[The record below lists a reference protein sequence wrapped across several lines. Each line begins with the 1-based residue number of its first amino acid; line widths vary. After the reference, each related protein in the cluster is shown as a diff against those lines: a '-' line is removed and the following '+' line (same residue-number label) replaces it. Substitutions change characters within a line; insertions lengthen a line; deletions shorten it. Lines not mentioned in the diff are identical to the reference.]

1 MWKIFL
7 YSLVLYGIKVQKLP
21 SIRLKKDINIFVM
34 PIITLTTDFGEK
46 DHFAGAIKGAIYSE
60 MPEVK
65 IVDISHSVSPFNI
78 PEAAYIIQNAY
89 SSFPKGT
96 IHIIGID
103 SEINKENKHIAI
115 KLDDH
120 YFICANNG
128 IMSMVCS
135 EIAPEKIVEINIH
148 DKLPTSFP
156 VLDVF
161 VKVAC
166 HIARGGTLEII
177 GKLITD
183 IKPIKN
189 ILPFVKDD
197 KNQIIGNVIY
207 IDNYGNVVTNIKQS
221 FFEAIQKGRK
231 FEISARHY
239 KFKTVFSKYSDVVDF
254 NSPEDKR
261 FDEGKGLV
269 VFNSSNYLE
278 IAVYKSNSSTVGSAT
293 TLMGLNMRDTVSV
306 NFIND

>member
-1 MWKIFL
+1 L
-7 YSLVLYGIKVQKLP
+7 YDSKVQNLLAK
-21 SIRLKKDINIFVM
+21 RLKKISTILPM
-34 PIITLTTDFGEK
+34 AIITLTTDFGEK
-46 DHFAGAIKGAIYSE
+46 DHFAGAIKGAVYSE
-60 MPEVK
+60 LQDVR

-78 PEAAYIIQNAY
+78 SEAAYIIQNAY

-103 SEINKENKHIAI
+103 SEINQENKHIAI

-177 GKLITD
+177 GKLIET

-189 ILPFVKDD
+189 IIPFVNDE

-207 IDNYGNVVTNIKQS
+207 IDNYGNVVTNIKRN
-221 FFEAIQKGRK
+221 FFETIQKGRK
-231 FEISARHY
+231 FEVSARNY
-239 KFKTVFSKYSDVVDF
+239 KFKTIFSKYSDIVDF
-254 NSPEDKR
+254 NLVEEKR
-261 FDEGKGLV
+261 FDEGRGLV

>member
-1 MWKIFL
+1 
-7 YSLVLYGIKVQKLP
+7 
-21 SIRLKKDINIFVM
+21 M

-46 DHFAGAIKGAIYSE
+46 DHFAGATKGAIYSE
-60 MPEVK
+60 LPDVK

-78 PEAAYIIQNAY
+78 PEVAYIIQNAY

-103 SEINKENKHIAI
+103 SEINQENKHIAI

-128 IMSMVCS
+128 IMSMICS

-148 DKLPTSFP
+148 DKIQTSFP

-166 HIARGGTLEII
+166 HIARGGTLEVI
-177 GKLITD
+177 GKTINQ

-189 ILPFVKDD
+189 IVPYVNDD
-197 KNQIIGNVIY
+197 KTQIIGSIIY
-207 IDNYGNVVTNIKQS
+207 IDNYGNVVTNIKRS
-221 FFEAIQKGRK
+221 FFETIQKGRA
-231 FEISARHY
+231 FEISARNY
-239 KFKTVFSKYSDVVDF
+239 KFKTIYKKYSDIVNF
-254 NSPEDKR
+254 EIPEDKR
-261 FDEGKGLV
+261 FDEGRGLV
-269 VFNSSNYLE
+269 VFNSGDFLE
-278 IAVYKSNSSTVGSAT
+278 IAVYKSNSATVGSASS
-293 TLMGLNMRDTVSV
+293 LMGLGIMDTISI
-306 NFIND
+306 NFIKV

>member
-1 MWKIFL
+1 
-7 YSLVLYGIKVQKLP
+7 
-21 SIRLKKDINIFVM
+21 M

-60 MPEVK
+60 LSDIR

-78 PEAAYIIQNAY
+78 SEAAYIIQNAY
-89 SSFPKGT
+89 HSFPKGT

-103 SEINKENKHIAI
+103 SELNPENKHIAV

-128 IMSMVCS
+128 IMSMICS

-148 DKLPTSFP
+148 DKIETSFP

-166 HIARGGTLEII
+166 HIARGGTLEVI
-177 GKLITD
+177 GKVINT

-189 ILPFVKDD
+189 LIPFVNDEQT
-197 KNQIIGNVIY
+197 QIIGSVIY
-207 IDNYGNVVTNIKQS
+207 IDNYGNVITNIKRK
-221 FFEAIQKGRK
+221 FFESIQKTRM
-231 FEISARHY
+231 FEISARNY
-239 KFKTVFSKYSDVVDF
+239 KFKTIYQKYSDIV
-254 NSPEDKR
+254 NYEIPEEKR
-261 FDEGKGLV
+261 NDEGRGLV
-269 VFNSSNYLE
+269 VFNASDYLE
-278 IAVYKSNSSTVGSAT
+278 IAVYKSNCETVGSAS
-293 TLMGLNMRDTVSV
+293 TLMGLKAMDTVTVTFSKT
-306 NFIND
+306 